1 VHLLA
6 TSREPLLVPG
16 ETVRRVPPLSLPDAA
31 SQVLAESEALRL
43 FVERANA
50 IAPELTLTKQN
61 SPAVSSICRRL
72 DGMPLAIELAPRV
85 SMYCQL
91 IRSRRVWTIVSDY
104 RPPAVAWAC
113 RDTRRCRLSVFAGGW
128 SLEAA
133 EKVCAT
139 GPLTPTDIL
148 ELLSGLV
155 NKSLVVVDA
164 HTATPRYRLLET
176 MRQYAAEKLHDVGRT
191 SAMRKRHL
199 EWSMS
204 LAAEGEV
211 SLTGGLQREWLE
223 CLERE
228 HDNVRAALEWSLV
241 SDVEAGV
248 APAGSLWRFWWMHGY
263 LDEGRA
269 HLAKLLASS
278 PPSASRARAKP
289 STLPVCLRCGRVILD
304 LPVPIFSAAW
314 R

>member
-61 SPAVSSICRRL
+61 SPAVSEICRRL

-176 MRQYAAEKLHDVGRT
+176 MRQYAAEKLHDVGQT

-204 LAAEGEV
+204 LAAEAEV
-211 SLTGGLQREWLE
+211 SLTAGCSESGSS
-223 CLERE
+223 
-228 HDNVRAALEWSLV
+228 ASSASTTTSALRWSGHWSLMWKRD
-241 SDVEAGV
+241 SRRPAASGASGGCTDTWTRV
-248 APAGSLWRFWWMHGY
+248 ARTWR
-263 LDEGRA
+263 
-269 HLAKLLASS
+269 S
-278 PPSASRARAKP
+278 
-289 STLPVCLRCGRVILD
+289 C
-304 LPVPIFSAAW
+304 
-314 R
+314 